1 MSVNAQYK
9 INVMLGMEQA
19 LGDTEATVSPEVQ
32 SQPGLQNEFKARVSY
47 LVRLCLKRKRK
58 WGCVSGDMILA

>member
-9 INVMLGMEQA
+9 IKVILGMEQA

-32 SQPGLQNEFKARVSY
+32 SQPGLQNET
-47 LVRLCLKRKRK
+47 LL
-58 WGCVSGDMILA
+58 